1 MGLAKN
7 RLRHEAGIIA
17 NGALGAK
24 SVTENKQQ
32 GGCGEVSAAKRQR
45 SPKQFPIVIGIL
57 PVRNALQGRWIFDAR
72 VKMVWFNTSI
82 VYFIDRF

>member
-1 MGLAKN
+1 
-7 RLRHEAGIIA
+7 
-17 NGALGAK
+17 LGAK

-57 PVRNALQGRWIFDAR
+57 PVRNALQGRWIFDALG
-72 VKMVWFNTSI
+72 KME
-82 VYFIDRF
+82 